1 MLIWK
6 AHLFSDILILSRKC
20 FFYPKILFYPSQ
32 WNKFLSTHHHRLPT
46 KKLGILQ
53 TTFYRSSLFFYD
65 NTIFHLLMAS
75 KITPKKYWYYFY
87 IFIGIFSIGNKES
100 APNGYS
106 FACPFIL
113 SDIFPNYTI
122 IYEHIHAIVVHS
134 VYLQFSIHF
143 NLWFRVIKQY

>member
-1 MLIWK
+1 MITNKLQNTF
-6 AHLFSDILILSRKC
+6 L
-20 FFYPKILFYPSQ
+20 PKLFYIHHNQ
-32 WNKFLSTHHHRLPT
+32 TKFLSTHHNRLPTIT

-53 TTFYRSSLFFYD
+53 KYIFLRSSLFFYD
-65 NTIFHLLMAS
+65 NTIFHLLIAS

-143 NLWFRVIKQY
+143 NLWFCVIKQ